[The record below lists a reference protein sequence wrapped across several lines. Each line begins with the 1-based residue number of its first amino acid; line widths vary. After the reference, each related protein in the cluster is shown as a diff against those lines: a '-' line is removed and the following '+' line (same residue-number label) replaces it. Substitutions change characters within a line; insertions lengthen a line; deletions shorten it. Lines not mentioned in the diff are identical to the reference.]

1 MSRPLL
7 SQRLQGLGTS
17 IFAEM
22 SARAVATGS
31 INPGQGFP
39 DTDGPAQIARAAADA
54 IQSGQG
60 SQYPP
65 F

>member
-22 SARAVATGS
+22 SARA
-31 INPGQGFP
+31 
-39 DTDGPAQIARAAADA
+39 AADA

-60 SQYPP
+60 SQHPP
-65 F
+65 FLAEHPGL